1 MCSARK
7 VKSALSREAGV
18 SLTELVV
25 AIPVVILM
33 VGTLVDFGLATQRGE
48 EIAEIAK
55 QAARTAAIVS
65 FSDDAPSATTRYVCL
80 PGGSTQKCDLE
91 GSWKEIQVQADGAL
105 ADDCSIETLPSLDCL
120 AAKEAHG
127 ALDASGLGS
136 KDWIVRART
145 CDYDVNSSPSPHPG
159 VQVEIERS
167 PLAKTCFLCIGQHLA
182 ASFTKA
188 RSLFAVEG
196 EC

>member
-1 MCSARK
+1 M
-7 VKSALSREAGV
+7 
-18 SLTELVV
+18 
-25 AIPVVILM
+25 LM
-33 VGTLVDFGLATQRGE
+33 VGTLVDFGLATQRGA
-48 EIAEIAK
+48 EIAEVAK

-65 FSDDAPSATTRYVCL
+65 FSDDAPSAATRYVCL
-80 PGGSTQKCDLE
+80 PEGSTQKCEDLE
-91 GSWKEIQVQADGAL
+91 EGWKEIQIQADGAL
-105 ADDCSIETLPSLDCL
+105 ADDCAIETRPSLDCL

-145 CDYDVNSSPSPHPG
+145 CDYDVNASPYLG

-167 PLAKTCFLCIGQHLA
+167 PLAKSCFLCIGQHFA

-196 EC
+196 DCDT